1 MSGNVCPN
9 MVMIILR
16 DLIGTQLYKN
26 LNVIAHHQWASLFTL
41 HMDLEFQIFNSSDA
55 SFDNFNFDNEELHC
69 TTTNL
74 MIHNFLESPKK
85 WIMKILYMPQVNIF
99 TF

>member
-1 MSGNVCPN
+1 